1 MKRDYQDII
10 GGGLLVALGVFCAIY
25 AYNEYDMGT
34 MSRMGPGFFPTWL
47 GILLA
52 IIGVLIILPALA
64 RAGTGH
70 MKIEWRTA
78 FLVLASIV
86 AFAVTLRTL
95 GLVVA
100 TMATVIIGSIA
111 DRETTW
117 RLRVIMAVIIT
128 VFTVLIFQVGLGMV
142 LPLWWWG
149 E

>member
-10 GGGLLVALGVFCAIY
+10 GGGLLVGLGVFCAIY

-64 RAGTGH
+64 RAGTEG

-78 FLVLASIV
+78 FLVLASII

-100 TMATVIIGSIA
+100 TMVTVIVGSMA
-111 DRETTW
+111 DRDTTW
-117 RLRVIMAVIIT
+117 RLRLIMAVIIT
-128 VFTVLIFQVGLGMV
+128 IFTVLIFQVGLGMV
-142 LPLWWWG
+142 LPLWWWDR
-149 E
+149 